1 LFIED
6 AYKIDR
12 LVDNRLVIETK
23 SVEKISGVHF
33 KQVSTYLKLLKLRNG
48 ILMNFNV
55 EWVKDASTEF
65 LITMGFTLFLLSTF
79 IS

>member
-65 LITMGFTLFLLSTF
+65 LTTMGFTLFLLSTF